1 MKIQIATIAA
11 LAAALSSCGSISRGT
26 SENVVISAMPTDAKV
41 STSLGHSC
49 PQSPCTIKV
58 ERKAEFTV
66 FAEKEGYKPGRLD
79 VKTKISDGG
88 AAGFAGNVLV
98 GGVIGM
104 GVDAATGAAL
114 DHYPNPAYV
123 VLEPMDPKNPKT
135 PTMAPPVVEPKKKTT
150 TGTPSA

>member
-1 MKIQIATIAA
+1 MHIKIAFIAA

-26 SENVVISAMPTDAKV
+26 SENMVISALPNDAKV
-41 STSLGHSC
+41 TTSLGHMC

-58 ERKAEFTV
+58 ERRAEFTV

-79 VKTKISDGG
+79 VRTKISDGG
-88 AAGFAGNVLV
+88 AAGFAGNILV
-98 GGVIGM
+98 GGIIGM

-123 VLEPMDPKNPKT
+123 VLEPIDPKNPKT
-135 PTMAPPVVEPKKKTT
+135 PVIPKPVIEPPKKTAE
-150 TGTPSA
+150 TPSV

>member
-1 MKIQIATIAA
+1 MYFKVMSVATLTVA
-11 LAAALSSCGSISRGT
+11 LCSCGSISRGT
-26 SENVVISAMPTDAKV
+26 SENVVISALPNDAKV
-41 STSLGHSC
+41 TTSLGHAC

-58 ERKAEFTV
+58 ERKAQFTV

-79 VKTKISDGG
+79 VKTKVSGEG
-88 AAGFAGNVLV
+88 ATGFAGNILV

-123 VLEPMDPKNPKT
+123 VLVPIDPKNPKT
-135 PTMAPPVVEPKKKTT
+135 PVIPSPVIETPKKASVA
-150 TGTPSA
+150 PVA